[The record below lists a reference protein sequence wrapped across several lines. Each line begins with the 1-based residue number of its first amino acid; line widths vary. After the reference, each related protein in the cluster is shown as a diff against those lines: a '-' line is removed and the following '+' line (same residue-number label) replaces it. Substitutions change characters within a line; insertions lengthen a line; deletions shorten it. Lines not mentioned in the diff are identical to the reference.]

1 MDVVIGLVFVSL
13 VLVALGLVFFF
24 MRLREGDF
32 DHGERLSLLPLR
44 EDRLQTAG
52 GGEVAR
58 ETNVKTAN
66 TVDPA
71 HDKEGGVSNG
81 IG

>member
-58 ETNVKTAN
+58 ETNVKTAI
-66 TVDPA
+66 TADPA

-81 IG
+81 TG